1 MKVKDKVCV
10 VTGAAGGIGEA
21 IARRYAKE
29 GAKGV
34 VVADRDAGRLEAVAK
49 DIKGIAVAC
58 DVAKE
63 ADIRHLIAEAE
74 RHYGPV
80 DVFFSNAGIG
90 RGGHE
95 DALDKDWA
103 DSAGAS
109 TSWPMSMPRAPW
121 CRACWQ
127 RKSGYLLNTASAA
140 GLLASMGSAPYGVTK
155 HAAVALAEHL
165 SIQYGDKG
173 ICVSVLCPQAVD
185 TNMLRMAG
193 ATAASVD
200 GVLNTDAVAQTVI
213 DVDGRRDLPDPAA
226 SRREGVH
233 DAQDRRH
240 RPLAAR
246 HAPPAR
252 QDGRGTGTAR
262 VSKSVDLWLDLKSP
276 YSFLAKDPAYAL
288 ERELGVT
295 LRLRPYA
302 LDILGAYNVA
312 DPKVA
317 ERGLRRIKYLYADVR
332 RFANQ
337 RGMIIRGPQKIFD
350 STLIHL
356 AWMFAD
362 AGGKGRA
369 LIDAAYP
376 RFFKRELDY
385 EDRAAV
391 EALLK
396 EIGVDLA
403 GFDAFATGAGPAL
416 LAQHQAEADK
426 QGVFAVPTFV
436 VDGELFWGQDRI
448 DFVRAKLAPPG

>member
-1 MKVKDKVCV
+1 VS
-10 VTGAAGGIGEA
+10 
-21 IARRYAKE
+21 R
-29 GAKGV
+29 
-34 VVADRDAGRLEAVAK
+34 
-49 DIKGIAVAC
+49 
-58 DVAKE
+58 
-63 ADIRHLIAEAE
+63 
-74 RHYGPV
+74 
-80 DVFFSNAGIG
+80 
-90 RGGHE
+90 
-95 DALDKDWA
+95 
-103 DSAGAS
+103 
-109 TSWPMSMPRAPW
+109 
-121 CRACWQ
+121 
-127 RKSGYLLNTASAA
+127 
-140 GLLASMGSAPYGVTK
+140 
-155 HAAVALAEHL
+155 
-165 SIQYGDKG
+165 SI
-173 ICVSVLCPQAVD
+173 
-185 TNMLRMAG
+185 
-193 ATAASVD
+193 
-200 GVLNTDAVAQTVI
+200 
-213 DVDGRRDLPDPAA
+213 
-226 SRREGVH
+226 
-233 DAQDRRH
+233 
-240 RPLAAR
+240 
-246 HAPPAR
+246 
-252 QDGRGTGTAR
+252 
-262 VSKSVDLWLDLKSP
+262 DLWLDLKSP

-288 ERELGVT
+288 EKELGVT

-317 ERGLRRIKYLYADVR
+317 ERGMRRIKYLYADVR

-416 LAQHQAEADK
+416 LARHQAEADK

-448 DFVRAKLAPPG
+448 DFVRAKLAAKLAG

>member
-1 MKVKDKVCV
+1 
-10 VTGAAGGIGEA
+10 
-21 IARRYAKE
+21 
-29 GAKGV
+29 
-34 VVADRDAGRLEAVAK
+34 
-49 DIKGIAVAC
+49 
-58 DVAKE
+58 
-63 ADIRHLIAEAE
+63 
-74 RHYGPV
+74 
-80 DVFFSNAGIG
+80 
-90 RGGHE
+90 
-95 DALDKDWA
+95 
-103 DSAGAS
+103 
-109 TSWPMSMPRAPW
+109 MSR
-121 CRACWQ
+121 
-127 RKSGYLLNTASAA
+127 
-140 GLLASMGSAPYGVTK
+140 
-155 HAAVALAEHL
+155 
-165 SIQYGDKG
+165 
-173 ICVSVLCPQAVD
+173 
-185 TNMLRMAG
+185 
-193 ATAASVD
+193 
-200 GVLNTDAVAQTVI
+200 
-213 DVDGRRDLPDPAA
+213 
-226 SRREGVH
+226 
-233 DAQDRRH
+233 
-240 RPLAAR
+240 
-246 HAPPAR
+246 
-252 QDGRGTGTAR
+252 
-262 VSKSVDLWLDLKSP
+262 SVDLWLDLKSP

-362 AGGKGRA
+362 GGGKGRA

-391 EALLK
+391 EALLA

-403 GFDAFATGAGPAL
+403 GFDVFATGAGPAA
-416 LAQHQAEADK
+416 LARHQAEAEE

-448 DFVRAKLAPPG
+448 DFVRAKLAAKRAG